1 MILPV
6 YLYGLPVLRQE
17 AQAVSQEYPDLK
29 KLEANM
35 YETMYNADGVGLAAP
50 QVGLSIQMLVLDAD
64 VLKDDFPECDGFKR
78 TTINPVFRE
87 KRGDRCHGRG
97 MFEFAGNT
105 RESRPFHQDSY

>member
-35 YETMYNADGVGLAAP
+35 WNCIKQERNGV
-50 QVGLSIQMLVLDAD
+50 
-64 VLKDDFPECDGFKR
+64 
-78 TTINPVFRE
+78 
-87 KRGDRCHGRG
+87 
-97 MFEFAGNT
+97 
-105 RESRPFHQDSY
+105 

>member
-50 QVGLSIQMLVLDAD
+50 QVGLSIQMLVLDA
-64 VLKDDFPECDGFKR
+64 
-78 TTINPVFRE
+78 
-87 KRGDRCHGRG
+87 
-97 MFEFAGNT
+97 
-105 RESRPFHQDSY
+105 